1 MKLLISLIAVITFL
15 GCNVPN
21 KKFMLFPRVSFKGTG
36 VSYFTNQELKIL
48 FKKHSENFDK
58 KPRLMVID
66 TLAISWDS
74 TNVEEVYKEREEGD
88 TSNPSLYV
96 ETKYALDPTKTV
108 FLYHTSKKNLYY
120 AYTILKLPKNLYVSY
135 ELTNKFPEEAS
146 KFYDSVKIEKRTLD
160 SIKQR
165 FLNRKLRR
173 ININD

>member
-1 MKLLISLIAVITFL
+1 MMIIFLL
-15 GCNVPN
+15 GCSNPN

-36 VSYFTNQELKIL
+36 VSYFTNKELKTL
-48 FKKHSENFDK
+48 FKKHCENFDK
-58 KPRLMVID
+58 KPHLMVID
-66 TLAISWDS
+66 TLGISWDS
-74 TNVEEVYKEREEGD
+74 TNIEEVFQERAESD

-120 AYTILKLPKNLYVSY
+120 AYTILKLPKNLYISY
-135 ELTNKFPEEAS
+135 ESPNKFPEEAS